1 MIYHYAHDFTRF
13 ARENKSPR
21 TIIYGR
27 LAAARAPDK
36 RAFAKLR
43 TQPQV
48 PPALQPLYRA
58 VAAR

>member
-27 LAAARAPDK
+27 LAAARAP
-36 RAFAKLR
+36 RARGGRRGRAGAA
-43 TQPQV
+43 
-48 PPALQPLYRA
+48 PAR
-58 VAAR
+58 